1 MSETKSY
8 SLIKPTLDTPFYID
22 FDWWSQ
28 NDRNWRVYLRS
39 LLCEMHQES
48 FADWEDDKTVDWID
62 PDTAEVKPVDALQYT
77 LMTHCAL
84 QPGFLTDR
92 TSLVEAVFR
101 LLLANGN
108 RPMTARELSAQLRR
122 PEKTILRTLA
132 GKRVY
137 RGVRPYHA

>member
-39 LLCEMHQES
+39 LLCAEHQES
-48 FADWEDDKTVDWID
+48 FADWEDDKMVDWID
-62 PDTAEVKPVDALQYT
+62 PETAEVKPVDALQYT

-84 QPGFLTDR
+84 QPDFLTDH
-92 TSLVEAVFR
+92 TPLVEAVFR
-101 LLLANGN
+101 VLLASGN
-108 RPMTARELSAQLRR
+108 RPMNARELAERLRR

-137 RGVRPYHA
+137 RGVRPYHT

>member
-1 MSETKSY
+1 
-8 SLIKPTLDTPFYID
+8 
-22 FDWWSQ
+22 
-28 NDRNWRVYLRS
+28 
-39 LLCEMHQES
+39 MHQES